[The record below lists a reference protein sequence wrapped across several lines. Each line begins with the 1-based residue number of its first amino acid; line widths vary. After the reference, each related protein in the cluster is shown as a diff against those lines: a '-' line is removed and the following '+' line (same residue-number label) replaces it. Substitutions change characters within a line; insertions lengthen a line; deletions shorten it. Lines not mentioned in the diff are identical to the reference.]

1 MPGKYSG
8 DLSTPVEPQAI
19 DRNTGG
25 QHYGLGVDRLRQG
38 FGRPLRKQL
47 PEVLA
52 EHCRGFVEGGSNN
65 RRVAIG
71 RHHASRLRPL
81 TWKNKRERHDDSL

>member
-1 MPGKYSG
+1 VPGKHRRH
-8 DLSTPVEPQAI
+8 LATPVEPQAI

-25 QHYGLGVDRLRQG
+25 QHHRLGVDRLRQG
-38 FGRPLRKQL
+38 FSRTLGKQL

-52 EHCRGFVEGGSNN
+52 EDRRGFVEGGSNN
-65 RRVAIG
+65 RRIAIG

-81 TWKNKRERHDDSL
+81 TWKNERERHDDSL